1 MGDRVVIQFKTAG
14 GEVSPVIY
22 GHSTGETA
30 PAAIARL
37 YDRMRDRPEDLSYIA
52 ARCLQELGMT
62 DERSTSFGI
71 WNAPPHGEL
80 DPGDSHGDAGCFV
93 VTVGPT
99 WRVRQFNGYPP
110 TIPDAPGI
118 IWDCAEPE

>member
-1 MGDRVVIQFKTAG
+1 MGDRVVIQFKTAK

-22 GHSTGETA
+22 GHWSGEAA
-30 PAAIARL
+30 PDAIARL
-37 YDRMRDRPEDLSYIA
+37 YKRMRDRPDDIEYIA
-52 ARCLQELGMT
+52 ARCLQEVGMIDAT
-62 DERSTSFGI
+62 STGFGI

-99 WRVRQFNGYPP
+99 WHVRQFAGYPP